1 MSWAGLTQLMWSTLS
16 SLDNWI
22 MHKQTRRALVVST
35 LTVASQ
41 LILNPFST
49 KLQASNITFSPQRS
63 MHSRFTGHDAG
74 IQTVTP
80 QMRYTPRPT
89 AQETDKQTASPQRR
103 YISLPDAL
111 NWRQAHQQVQ
121 HNHFRVS
128 IRQLQSGPKVSV
140 KKHGVV

>member
-1 MSWAGLTQLMWSTLS
+1 MREARKVTGWVNIANGSTLS

-22 MHKQTRRALVVST
+22 IYKQTRTAP
-35 LTVASQ
+35 VASQ
-41 LILNPFST
+41 LILNPFSAA
-49 KLQASNITFSPQRS
+49 LQASNITFSPQRS
-63 MHSRFTGHDAG
+63 MNSRSTGHEAG

-89 AQETDKQTASPQRR
+89 AQQTDKQTASPQRR

-128 IRQLQSGPKVSV
+128 ILQLQSGPKVWV
-140 KKHGVV
+140 TKHGVL